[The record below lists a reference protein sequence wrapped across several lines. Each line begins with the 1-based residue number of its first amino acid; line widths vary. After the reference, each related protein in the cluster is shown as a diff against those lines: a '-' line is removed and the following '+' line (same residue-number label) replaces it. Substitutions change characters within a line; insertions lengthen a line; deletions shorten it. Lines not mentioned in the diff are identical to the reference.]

1 MSRMSHADVVVV
13 VTAAGSKAARDREA
27 GAKKRRG
34 DPLFCYRAGARDT
47 NGCYGGLGPRGVL
60 VERGWAVKN

>member
-34 DPLFCYRAGARDT
+34 DPLFCLSQEEVWWSAV
-47 NGCYGGLGPRGVL
+47 GPLKLMRLTAITVIK
-60 VERGWAVKN
+60 ATP